1 MRASNF
7 SRSLLFA
14 VRPDWALWRP
24 MGAFQPSLG
33 AKKLG
38 LALGAQIAFWAL
50 STFKHFCSLKSTI
63 ESSFKHYW
71 LENTTE
77 LKLNSEFRLKE
88 TFFAC
93 LWVISLTCFMFA
105 PPMVHIPKVCLL
117 RSLTSVS
124 SKSLNKHFA
133 SWQCY
138 ICT

>member
-88 TFFAC
+88 TFFC
-93 LWVISLTCFMFA
+93 LSVGYFADMF
-105 PPMVHIPKVCLL
+105 HVCSANGAYTKGLSFEITHL
-117 RSLTSVS
+117 
-124 SKSLNKHFA
+124 SK
-133 SWQCY
+133 Q
-138 ICT
+138 